1 MTAIKEIKKG
11 FQKTE
16 VGVIPVDWEV
26 IPLEK
31 LSYRIGDGIHTT
43 PKYSDNG
50 DYFFVN
56 GNNLDNGKISI
67 SNDTKRVS
75 KEEYLIHRRELNN
88 GTILLSINGTIGNI
102 AFYRNEKI
110 VLGKSAAYINLNE
123 KIDKKI
129 LYQIVQTEF
138 IKKYFENELTG
149 STIRNL
155 GLGSIRNTPIPL
167 PPTLSEQTT
176 IATALND
183 ADALITQLEKLIAKK
198 RAIKQGAMQELLKPK
213 EGWEERKLGEI
224 VKSIQLGGNY
234 KNGER
239 SNSYPLIKMGN
250 IQRGYISLNKI
261 EYTQDCIPDKKDR
274 LKFGDLLFNT
284 RNTLELVGKVAIWR
298 NELQEAYFN
307 SNLMRI
313 EFFPEYV
320 SSNFF
325 INSIFNARYSI
336 QKLKDLATGTT
347 SVAAIYTRDLL
358 KMELSLP
365 SLDDQIRIAQIL
377 SDMDSEIE
385 ILEKKLEKYKEIKQ
399 GMMQELLTGKIRLDH

>member
-1 MTAIKEIKKG
+1 MADVKEIKEG

-16 VGVIPVDWEV
+16 VGVIPEDWLLRK
-26 IPLEK
+26 I
-31 LSYRIGDGIHTT
+31 INIADICTGNT
-43 PKYSDNG
+43 PPTSDQNNYG
-50 DYFFVN
+50 NDYFFV
-56 GNNLDNGKISI
+56 GPVD
-67 SNDTKRVS
+67 
-75 KEEYLIHRRELNN
+75 
-88 GTILLSINGTIGNI
+88 
-102 AFYRNEKI
+102 
-110 VLGKSAAYINLNE
+110 LGKGRLILNTEKKLSQKGFNLSRKYPRNS
-123 KIDKKI
+123 I
-129 LYQIVQTEF
+129 LVTCI
-138 IKKYFENELTG
+138 G
-149 STIRNL
+149 STIGKSGISERELTSNQQ
-155 GLGSIRNTPIPL
+155 INAIFPNNTFDSDYLYYVLILSSNRIKQGAGESAVPIINKTEFGQIFIPL
-167 PPTLSEQTT
+167 PPTLAEQTT